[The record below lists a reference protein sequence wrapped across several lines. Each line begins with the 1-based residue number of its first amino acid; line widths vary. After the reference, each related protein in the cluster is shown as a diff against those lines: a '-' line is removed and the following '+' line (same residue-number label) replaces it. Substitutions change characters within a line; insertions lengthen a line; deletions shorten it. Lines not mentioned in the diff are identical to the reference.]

1 MEHILEE
8 DVLTHFGGYEK
19 NSLIHILNDDQ
30 ELDDDFPMFK
40 HSHYYYTKDT
50 FLDQINS
57 HFFSI
62 VSFNIQCIH
71 AKFDKMVLFF
81 TSFKTKQF

>member
-19 NSLIHILNDDQ
+19 NSLIQILNDDQ

-40 HSHYYYTKDT
+40 HSHYYYT
-50 FLDQINS
+50 
-57 HFFSI
+57 
-62 VSFNIQCIH
+62 
-71 AKFDKMVLFF
+71 
-81 TSFKTKQF
+81 